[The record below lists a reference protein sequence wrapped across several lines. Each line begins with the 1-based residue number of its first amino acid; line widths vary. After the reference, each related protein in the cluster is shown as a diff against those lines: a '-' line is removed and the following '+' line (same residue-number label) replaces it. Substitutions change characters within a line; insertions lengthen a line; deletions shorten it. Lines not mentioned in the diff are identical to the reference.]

1 MEDRDPV
8 VEEVKENF
16 TLKRLQE
23 RVWRLETENKELKQ
37 GNSILQ
43 TQYTSQCET
52 QSDMLRQLY
61 GELEVNY
68 CKVQYREATMAR
80 LEKELEDQRT
90 KHQEQLDSERSVWE
104 NTESGLEKRVEAL
117 EGELHELRVFKE
129 NKIQLEE
136 DLASLKRQL
145 QQQSEEFSQRSSDFD
160 RKKVLDIDQI
170 KKDTQRIIKDT
181 REMLKAKTKDQL
193 DSTTKRT
200 IMENDQY
207 ATELHYQS
215 KEMERLM
222 ENERRLLEQNAQL
235 RRNLSIHKDLE
246 NELARRTHGYQKLIK
261 KMEQKQKHDAD
272 LRGEEQLAS
281 MDSFGDVSEL
291 RSMVV
296 GSTAHDLSVE
306 VTMLGEE
313 NEKLRRQAEGVQGTL
328 QMVRHEFAQYRRD
341 HATLTQL
348 QDQSTRLIISA
359 LYELKNQRECDPFPP
374 ASYDQEADWAFAT
387 MTPKQKEY
395 FFRVLLEKL
404 NSSMCSSCFPTGP
417 QPMSQSTTSLLPQI
431 SKGSRTGQEAPQFSQ
446 FLWSVAT
453 NASGGSPGSGKRRD
467 VTHKSAQTE
476 TDASDP
482 CLKEGLWSPKSRS
495 FHGGAP
501 VTPAIVAGS
510 VRQWGP
516 RAASHRS
523 RLGRVV

>member
-8 VEEVKENF
+8 VEEVRENF

-23 RVWRLETENKELKQ
+23 RVWRLEAENKELKQ
-37 GNSILQ
+37 GNSILD
-43 TQYTSQCET
+43 TQYKSQCET

-61 GELEVNY
+61 GELEENL
-68 CKVQYREATMAR
+68 CKVEDREATIER
-80 LEKELEDQRT
+80 LEKEIEDQRM
-90 KHQEQLDSERSVWE
+90 KHQEQLESERSVWE
-104 NTESGLEKRVEAL
+104 NTESGLEKKVEAL
-117 EGELHELRVFKE
+117 EGELHELREFKE
-129 NKIQLEE
+129 NKIQMEQLL
-136 DLASLKRQL
+136 DSLQSQL

-160 RKKVLDIDQI
+160 RKKVLEIDQI

-261 KMEQKQKHDAD
+261 KMEQKQKQDAD
-272 LRGEEQLAS
+272 VRGEEQLVS
-281 MDSFGDVSEL
+281 MDSFGDVSEM
-291 RSMVV
+291 RSIAGGTVQ
-296 GSTAHDLSVE
+296 DLSVE
-306 VTMLGEE
+306 VTALGED

-374 ASYDQEADWAFAT
+374 ATYDQEADWAFAT

-417 QPMSQSTTSLLPQI
+417 QPTSQSTSSLLPQI
-431 SKGSRTGQEAPQFSQ
+431 SKACRGHEAPQFSQ
-446 FLWSVAT
+446 FLWSVAS
-453 NASGGSPGSGKRRD
+453 NANLPSGKRRD

-476 TDASDP
+476 TEASDP

-501 VTPAIVAGS
+501 VTPAMVAGS

-516 RAASHRS
+516 RAASHKS